1 MVPRLVSDA
10 KSFQEKDSTQKAL
23 TKCFKLELF
32 FKVISIKTRT
42 VNQGRTNFKSSGY
55 LSVPIHEYHEYSAD
69 TGIMSIFM
77 TTTYS
82 N

>member
-32 FKVISIKTRT
+32 FKVILIKTRT
-42 VNQGRTNFKSSGY
+42 VNQGSGC
-55 LSVPIHEYHEYSAD
+55 LSIPIHEYQQYSVD
-69 TGIMSIFM
+69 TGIMSIFVA
-77 TTTYS
+77 TTYS

>member
-10 KSFQEKDSTQKAL
+10 KSFQEKDLKQKAL

-32 FKVISIKTRT
+32 FKVILITTRT
-42 VNQGRTNFKSSGY
+42 VNQGMPNFKSSAC
-55 LSVPIHEYHEYSAD
+55 LSIPIHEYHEYSVD
-69 TGIMSIFM
+69 IGITSIFV